1 MLQET
6 SRNGAVT
13 ETVMS
18 DAAHLP
24 PRPDAASALA
34 SARRIVVKIGSSL
47 LIDPATRRVTGDWLA
62 ALAAELAALRH
73 TGREVIVVSSGSIA
87 LGRGALSRIGA
98 GDVGARLEDKQAAAA
113 VGQSLLMAAWQAAFQ
128 PHDLI
133 VGQVLLTRD
142 DTERRRRWL
151 NGRATV
157 EALLAHGVIP
167 VVNENDTVATEEIR
181 YGDNDRLAAR
191 TAQLARADLLVLL
204 SDVDGLY
211 TADPR
216 RDPAAAHLPLIEAL
230 TPDILA
236 MGGGANAQAGV
247 GTGGMATK
255 LAAAQIARS
264 AGCATLIASGQT
276 LAPLSAVR
284 DGARATLIDAPNGP
298 MAAYK
303 QWIAGSLAPA
313 GELRLDDGAVAAL
326 RAGKSLLP
334 AGVTAVSGAF
344 EKGDCVRLSDASGAA
359 VGVGLVA
366 YPADEAARIRGRR
379 SEEIESLL
387 GYRGAAVLIHRNDLV
402 LDER

>member
-1 MLQET
+1 
-6 SRNGAVT
+6 
-13 ETVMS
+13 MS
-18 DAAHLP
+18 QAAALP
-24 PRPDAASALA
+24 PRPDAASALD

-47 LIDPATRRVTGDWLA
+47 LIDAATRQPTRDWLA
-62 ALAAELAALRH
+62 AVARDLAGLRGE
-73 TGREVIVVSSGSIA
+73 GREVIVVSSGSIA
-87 LGRGALSRIGA
+87 LGRGRLPGLGS
-98 GDVGARLEDKQAAAA
+98 RLEDKQAAAS
-113 VGQSLLMAAWQAAFQ
+113 VGQSLLMAAWSDALA
-128 PHDLI
+128 PHDLV

-216 RDPAAAHLPLIEAL
+216 RDPTAAHLPLIESL

-276 LAPLSAVR
+276 LSPLAAVR
-284 DGARATLIDAPNGP
+284 AGARATLITAPDGP

-303 QWIAGSLAPA
+303 QWIAGSLSPA
-313 GELRLDDGAVAAL
+313 GELRLDAGAVTAL
-326 RAGKSLLP
+326 KAGKSLLP
-334 AGVTAVSGAF
+334 AGVTAVSGDF
-344 EKGDCVRLSDASGAA
+344 EKGDCVRLTDPDGAS
-359 VGVGLVA
+359 VGVGLAA
-366 YPADEAARIRGRR
+366 YAADEAARIRGRR
-379 SEEIESLL
+379 SDEIEALL
-387 GYRGAAVLIHRNDLV
+387 GYRGASVLIHRDDMV
-402 LDER
+402 LDDR